1 MNLLLPFRIKNNL
14 DTFALLQP
22 LLNVVDRS
30 CWISRAFLIRQGVF
44 PCVFLYHACVCCVR
58 FSPLMTRGRMQCVF
72 EQVAICDEEEDGL
85 LKSGIHLKAFKYLA
99 AAVNT
104 VCELAFDR

>member
-30 CWISRAFLIRQGVF
+30 CWIRRAFLIRQCVF
-44 PCVFLYHACVCCVR
+44 PCVFVHHACVCSVYLW
-58 FSPLMTRGRMQCVF
+58 PPMTLDKTQCLLAKVS
-72 EQVAICDEEEDGL
+72 ASHGL
-85 LKSGIHLKAFKYLA
+85 
-99 AAVNT
+99 
-104 VCELAFDR
+104 

>member
-1 MNLLLPFRIKNNL
+1 MAPNLLLPFRIKNNL

-30 CWISRAFLIRQGVF
+30 CWIRRAFLIRQGVF

-58 FSPLMTRGRMQCVF
+58 FSPLMTRGRMQATCLTL
-72 EQVAICDEEEDGL
+72 ASRDEEEDL
-85 LKSGIHLKAFKYLA
+85 SISSSNRVA
-99 AAVNT
+99 AQGVQ
-104 VCELAFDR
+104 VFSYSCEHSV